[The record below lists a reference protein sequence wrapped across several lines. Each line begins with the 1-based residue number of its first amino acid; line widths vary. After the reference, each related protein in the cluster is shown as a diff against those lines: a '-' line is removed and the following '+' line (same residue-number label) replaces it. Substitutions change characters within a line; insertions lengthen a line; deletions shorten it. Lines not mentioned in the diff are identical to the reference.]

1 MAHSIP
7 FGWMQAAAI
16 ALVAGVVSSTG
27 TMFLMR
33 EPPSPASPVATSEA
47 KLDRVI
53 ALLDEWRGS
62 DGRRAANAT
71 EASSQLAAAT
81 STEPTRTPATPP
93 PTDDRMERLES
104 EVHRLTEMLIQQSA
118 SVAMPIPRHA
128 PIVYSEIAALHALDQ
143 RDRDA
148 AQRSTVFLT
157 PLEAVH
163 RFGFPDEI
171 GPANGSDFYWT
182 YRAPP
187 GAENGGMMLVFRS
200 GYVAFHE
207 LR

>member
-1 MAHSIP
+1 MAHSTP
-7 FGWMQAAAI
+7 FGWMQAATI
-16 ALVAGVVSSTG
+16 ALVAGVVSSVG
-27 TMFLMR
+27 TSFFLQA
-33 EPPSPASPVATSEA
+33 PPSPASYEIAADA

-53 ALLDEWRGS
+53 TLLDEWR
-62 DGRRAANAT
+62 DPAGRRPTNVT
-71 EASSQLAAAT
+71 EASAKVSTAP
-81 STEPTRTPATPP
+81 STEPARTPATPP
-93 PTDDRMERLES
+93 ATEDRLQRIEG
-104 EVHRLTEMLIQQSA
+104 EVHRLTELLMQQSA

-143 RDRDA
+143 RDRNA
-148 AQRSTVFLT
+148 AQQSTVFLT
-157 PLEAVH
+157 PLEAVR

-171 GPANGSDFYWT
+171 GPANSSDFYWT

-187 GAENGGMMLVFRS
+187 GTEDGGLMLVFRS